1 MQEWSVIE
9 SECQTAGAEGF
20 PVYGVAVRLSDGG
33 TWSWADVDTDRSAV
47 QWLAERLQRAQP
59 EPCLFED
66 LVLDFIEEMAGKVQ
80 KIP

>member
-1 MQEWSVIE
+1 MGVQMWSVIE

-47 QWLAERLQRAQP
+47 QWLAERLQSPLPTPPFRSP
-59 EPCLFED
+59 
-66 LVLDFIEEMAGKVQ
+66 
-80 KIP
+80 

>member
-1 MQEWSVIE
+1 MIE
-9 SECQTAGAEGF
+9 SECQTAGAEGY

-47 QWLAERLQRAQP
+47 QRLAERLRCTQP

-66 LVLDFIEEMAGKVQ
+66 LVLDFIEEMAGKV
-80 KIP
+80 

>member
-9 SECQTAGAEGF
+9 SECQTAGAEGY

-47 QWLAERLQRAQP
+47 QRLAERLRCTQP

-66 LVLDFIEEMAGKVQ
+66 LVLDFIEEMAGKV
-80 KIP
+80 

>member
-9 SECQTAGAEGF
+9 SECQTAGAEGY

-66 LVLDFIEEMAGKVQ
+66 LVLDFIEEMAAKV
-80 KIP
+80 

>member
-1 MQEWSVIE
+1 MGVQMWSVIE
-9 SECQTAGAEGF
+9 SECQTAGAEGY

-47 QWLAERLQRAQP
+47 QRLAERLQAAQP

-66 LVLDFIEEMAGKVQ
+66 LVLDFIEEMAGKV
-80 KIP
+80 